1 MIPVLKK
8 ELQPQGKVITRR
20 EWQRYAVK
28 LNSVI
33 MANGKSYLGSVEN
46 VSQMGLAYRMD
57 TVKQILHEFAPESVI
72 RLVVLTPSHESLD
85 LVCQVRWLSLSLS
98 VDPKLNYS
106 TLDMGM
112 KIINPPGSYRK
123 YLKTLL

>member
-1 MIPVLKK
+1 MKR
-8 ELQPQGKVITRR
+8 ELQPQGKAITRR

-33 MANGKSYLGSVEN
+33 MSNGKSYLGSVEN
-46 VSQMGLAYRMD
+46 VSQMGLACRMD
-57 TVKQILHEFAPESVI
+57 TAKQTLHEFAPESVI
-72 RLVVLTPSHESLD
+72 RLVLLTPSHESLD
-85 LVCQVRWLSLSLS
+85 LVCQVRWISMSLS
-98 VDPKLNYS
+98 VNPKFNYS

-112 KIINPPGSYRK
+112 KIINPPITYRR